1 MTKTT
6 DQSNLDE
13 INLEI
18 NNLIEKRIMNYQADG
33 EIIKDLKGGYLKGYI
48 KEDLKICNIMIE
60 AYKETF

>member
-1 MTKTT
+1 
-6 DQSNLDE
+6 
-13 INLEI
+13 
-18 NNLIEKRIMNYQADG
+18 MNYQADG